1 MAKPNFRNVNQYIA
15 RQPAASQIVLK
26 RVRGVIRKA
35 LPDAEEVI
43 AYNIPAYKVDDRAV
57 LYFAGWKQ
65 HYSLYPVGAR
75 LVAEFADQLAPYV
88 VKKSTVRFPLSQ
100 PIPAKAAIARFVKTS
115 SLNGKRK
122 RRRPGQVVAS
132 NP

>member
-1 MAKPNFRNVNQYIA
+1 MAKSNFRNVNEYIA
-15 RQPAASQIVLK
+15 QQPGASQIALK

-43 AYNIPAYKVDDRAV
+43 AYNIPAYKMDGRAV

-75 LVAEFADQLAPYV
+75 LVAKFADQLAPYV
-88 VKKSTVRFPLSQ
+88 VKKSTARFPLSQ
-100 PIPAKAAIARFVKTS
+100 PIPVKLIESIAKFRAKELLIH
-115 SLNGKRK
+115 
-122 RRRPGQVVAS
+122 QE
-132 NP
+132 